1 MEDQAGTST
10 DRYALLIGIDCYLP
24 GQLPGGIY
32 YPNLGGCVRD
42 IAHVEDFLKRRLKL
56 AESHIL
62 KLSASYAGAPS
73 PSEPRDRWPTY
84 ENMVAAFRQ
93 LTETARAGDHVYVHY
108 SGHGGRAKTLA
119 PSQKGSDGVDEAL
132 VPTDIHSSEARYL
145 RDIELAVIFRRMVRK
160 GIRLGVVLDSCH
172 SGGAVRGVGNVA
184 VRGIGRVDTS
194 PRPEA
199 SLVATPHELAQTW
212 NELTKSGTRNVSLGS
227 GWLPEPEG
235 YVLLAACRPT
245 ESAYEYAFSGNERN
259 GALTYW
265 LLDSVGKLG
274 LGQSTKTLHE
284 RILAKVHSQF
294 EQQTPQVQGEGQD
307 SLFGVDVSAVSAT
320 ATATVLEVDSTN
332 SRVRLTSAGQAF
344 GNRKGAQ
351 FAIYP
356 YGTTDFALPSNRQ
369 AIAAITEV
377 GATDSWAT
385 ITARLR
391 DEPIQQGA
399 PALLV
404 DQGSLKLSSKIGLA
418 RRQDLPT
425 AIGQDAALAAIE
437 KAMSDNPWV
446 TLKTETDADT
456 LEYQIA
462 VNEKWEYEIWDP
474 AGQLIPNLRPAIGI
488 DAPNAPATVVSRLE
502 HLAKYNAVKQLEN
515 HDPQSPLAR
524 KLTVELVGY
533 QADYTPGDR
542 PEPQAF
548 QAPGNTP
555 VMPTGQWAFL
565 RIRNDAN
572 QPLNVTV
579 LDLQP
584 DWGISQV
591 FPARQGDWFVQL
603 EPGREQLLSLRATLP
618 AGYVEGLDVLKVF
631 ATVGAANF
639 GRLELPAIDQPA
651 TRGAAKRTS
660 ATQGKPNPLEDLM
673 DAISGPQPPPRASR
687 TFTSAAYPSAGWTS
701 SLIEVH
707 VRRS

>member
-1 MEDQAGTST
+1 MEDQAGTSW

-42 IAHVEDFLKRRLKL
+42 ITHVEEFLKSRLKL
-56 AESHIL
+56 AESHIV
-62 KLSASYAGAPS
+62 KLTASYTGVPK
-73 PSEPRDRWPTY
+73 PSEPLDRWPTY
-84 ENMVAAFRQ
+84 ENMVAAFKK
-93 LTETARAGDHVYVHY
+93 LTEAAQTGDHVYVHY
-108 SGHGGRAKTLA
+108 SGHGGRAGTLA
-119 PSQKGSDGVDEAL
+119 PGQKGPDGIDEAL

-145 RDIELAVIFRRMVRK
+145 RDIELAVIFQRMVKK

-194 PRPEA
+194 PRPIA
-199 SLVATPHELAQTW
+199 SLVAPPYELAQTW
-212 NELTKSGTRNVSLGS
+212 NDLTKSGTRNVSLGS

-274 LGQSTKTLHE
+274 LGLSTKTLHE

-294 EQQTPQVQGEGQD
+294 EQQTPQVQGEGQY
-307 SLFGVDVSAVSAT
+307 SLFGVGVSAVP
-320 ATATVLEVDSTN
+320 ATATVLEFDSAN

-356 YGTTDFALPSNRQ
+356 YGTTDFAAASKCQ
-369 AIAAITEV
+369 AIASITEV
-377 GATDSWAT
+377 GATESWAA
-385 ITARLR
+385 ITARLS

-418 RRQDLPT
+418 RRQDLP
-425 AIGQDAALAAIE
+425 ANIDQEASLAAIE
-437 KAMSDNPWV
+437 EAMSGNPWV

-456 LEYQIA
+456 LEYQVA
-462 VNEKWEYEIWDP
+462 VNEKREYEIWNP
-474 AGQLIPNLRPAIGI
+474 AGQPIANLRPAIRI
-488 DAPNAPATVVSRLE
+488 DAPNASATIVSRLE

-533 QADYTPGDR
+533 QEDYTPGDK

-555 VMPTGQWAFL
+555 VVPTGQWAFL

-591 FPARQGDWFVQL
+591 FPAGQGDWFVQL
-603 EPGREQLLSLRATLP
+603 EPGREATAEP
-618 AGYVEGLDVLKVF
+618 ASEPACGLC
-631 ATVGAANF
+631 
-639 GRLELPAIDQPA
+639 
-651 TRGAAKRTS
+651 
-660 ATQGKPNPLEDLM
+660 
-673 DAISGPQPPPRASR
+673 
-687 TFTSAAYPSAGWTS
+687 
-701 SLIEVH
+701 
-707 VRRS
+707 RRS

>member
-1 MEDQAGTST
+1 MTDQARTT
-10 DRYALLIGIDCYLP
+10 KNQYALLIGIDCYLP

-42 IAHVEDFLKRRLKL
+42 IAHIEDFLKSQLNM
-56 AESHIL
+56 AESHII
-62 KLSASYAGAPS
+62 KLCASAMGAPK
-73 PSEPRDRWPTY
+73 PSEPPDRWPTY
-84 ENMVAAFRQ
+84 ENMVAAFKQ
-93 LTETARAGDHVYVHY
+93 LTETAQAGDHVYVHY

-119 PSQKGSDGVDEAL
+119 PDQKGPDGIDEAL

-145 RDIELAVIFRRMVRK
+145 RDIELAVIFRRMVKK

-172 SGGAVRGVGNVA
+172 SGGSVRGVGNVA
-184 VRGIGRVDTS
+184 VRGIGRIDTS

-199 SLVATPHELAQTW
+199 SLVAPLHDLAQTW
-212 NELTKSGTRNVSLGS
+212 DDLTNRGTRNVSLGS

-245 ESAYEYAFSGNERN
+245 ESAYEYAFSGGERN

-274 LGQSTKTLHE
+274 LGLSAKTLHE

-294 EQQTPQVQGEGQD
+294 ELQTPQVQGEGQN

-320 ATATVLEVDSTN
+320 ATAIVLEVDSTN
-332 SRVRLTSAGQAF
+332 SRVRLISAGQAF

-356 YGTTDFALPSNRQ
+356 YGTIDFAASSQRQ
-369 AIAAITEV
+369 AIATITEA
-377 GATDSWAT
+377 GATESWAA
-385 ITARLR
+385 ITARLS

-418 RRQDLPT
+418 RRQDIPAT
-425 AIGQDAALAAIE
+425 IDQEAALAAIE
-437 KAMSDNPWV
+437 EAMSGNQWV
-446 TLKTETDADT
+446 TLKTAIDADT
-456 LEYQIA
+456 LEYQVA
-462 VNEKWEYEIWDP
+462 VNEKREYEIWNP
-474 AGQLIPNLRPAIGI
+474 AGQPIANLRPAITI
-488 DAPNAPATVVSRLE
+488 DAPHAPATMVSRLV
-502 HLAKYNAVKQLEN
+502 HLAKYNAVKQLDN
-515 HDPQSPLAR
+515 HDLQSPLAR

-533 QADYTPGDR
+533 QDDYTPGDK

-548 QAPGNTP
+548 EAPGNTP
-555 VMPTGQWAFL
+555 VVPTGQWAFL

-591 FPARQGDWFVQL
+591 FPAGEGDWFVQL
-603 EPGREQLLSLRATLP
+603 EPGCEQLLSLRASLP
-618 AGYVEGLDVLKVF
+618 AGYVDGLDALKVF

-639 GRLELPAIDQPA
+639 GRLALSAIDQPV
-651 TRGAAKRTS
+651 TRGAATRAS
-660 ATQGKPNPLEDLM
+660 ATQGQPNPLEDLM
-673 DAISGPQPPPRASR
+673 DAISGPQPPACASR

-701 SLIEVH
+701 CLVEVH

>member
-1 MEDQAGTST
+1 MNQSGTT
-10 DRYALLIGIDCYLP
+10 NNQYALLIGIDCYIP
-24 GQLPGGIY
+24 GQLQGGIY

-42 IAHVEDFLKRRLKL
+42 IAHVEDFLKSSLKL
-56 AESHIL
+56 AENHIF
-62 KLSASYAGAPS
+62 KLTASYTGAPE
-73 PSEPRDRWPTY
+73 PFEPRDRWPTY
-84 ENMVAAFRQ
+84 ENMVAAFKQ
-93 LTETARAGDHVYVHY
+93 LTEIAQAGDHVYVHY

-119 PSQKGSDGVDEAL
+119 PGQKGPDGIDEAL

-145 RDIELAVIFRRMVRK
+145 RDIELAVIFRRMVKK

-194 PRPEA
+194 QRPEA
-199 SLVATPHELAQTW
+199 SLVATPYELAQTW
-212 NELTKSGTRNVSLGS
+212 NDLTKSGTRNVSLGS

-274 LGQSTKTLHE
+274 LGLSTKTLHE

-294 EQQTPQVQGEGQD
+294 EQQTPQVQGEGQN
-307 SLFGVDVSAVSAT
+307 SLFGVDVSAVSV
-320 ATATVLEVDSTN
+320 TATVLEVDSAN
-332 SRVRLTSAGQAF
+332 SRVQLSSAGQAF

-356 YGTTDFALPSNRQ
+356 YGTTDFAAASKRQ
-369 AIAAITEV
+369 AIATITEV
-377 GATDSWAT
+377 GATESWAA
-385 ITARLR
+385 ITARLS
-391 DEPIQQGA
+391 DEPIEQGA

-404 DQGSLKLSSKIGLA
+404 DQGSLKLSSKIGLV
-418 RRQDLPT
+418 RQQDLPAT
-425 AIGQDAALAAIE
+425 IDQEAALAAIE
-437 KAMSDNPWV
+437 EAMSGNQWV
-446 TLKTETDADT
+446 TLKTAIDADT
-456 LEYQIA
+456 LEYQVA
-462 VNEKWEYEIWDP
+462 VNERREYEIWNP
-474 AGQLIPNLRPAIGI
+474 AGQPIANLRPAIAI
-488 DAPNAPATVVSRLE
+488 DAPHAPATIVSRLE
-502 HLAKYNAVKQLEN
+502 HLAKYNAVKQLDN

-533 QADYTPGDR
+533 QDDYTPGDK
-542 PEPQAF
+542 PEPKAF
-548 QAPGNTP
+548 ETPGNTP
-555 VMPTGQWAFL
+555 VVPTGQWAFL

-591 FPARQGDWFVQL
+591 FPAGAGDWFVQL
-603 EPGREQLLSLRATLP
+603 EPGREQLLSLRASLP
-618 AGYVEGLDVLKVF
+618 AHYVEGLDMLKVF

-639 GRLELPAIDQPA
+639 GRLELSAIDQPA
-651 TRGAAKRTS
+651 TRGAAKKTS
-660 ATQGKPNPLEDLM
+660 ATQGQPNLLEDLM
-673 DAISGPQPPPRASR
+673 DAISGPQPPTGASR
-687 TFTSAAYPSAGWTS
+687 TFTTAAYPSAGWTS

-707 VRRS
+707 VRRL